1 MARVVRWLKSSQ
13 SEVTKLSS
21 LRKQNDVATVEDSS
35 GEFDHEMEDVSIVP
49 LKHTEGKL
57 KHHSM
62 VVQIFTEMPYPLRKS
77 FNSSTP
83 ICFEKVL
90 SINLFPILYYGKV
103 LSHIWSRPLYY
114 GFRGISCRLYLLW
127 ISCINVALEPNVRVI
142 GRG

>member
-35 GEFDHEMEDVSIVP
+35 GEFDHEIEDVSNVP

-62 VVQIFTEMPYPLRKS
+62 VVQIFTDMPYPLRKK
-77 FNSSTP
+77 FN
-83 ICFEKVL
+83 
-90 SINLFPILYYGKV
+90 
-103 LSHIWSRPLYY
+103 
-114 GFRGISCRLYLLW
+114 YLLRY
-127 ISCINVALEPNVRVI
+127 IL
-142 GRG
+142 GKF

>member
-35 GEFDHEMEDVSIVP
+35 GEFDHEMEDVSNVP

-62 VVQIFTEMPYPLRKS
+62 VVQIFIYMPYPLRKS

-83 ICFEKVL
+83 INFGKVL

-103 LSHIWSRPLYY
+103 LSHIWLIPYITASAGLAVGCTYF
-114 GFRGISCRLYLLW
+114 G
-127 ISCINVALEPNVRVI
+127 
-142 GRG
+142 